1 MTEMVVGFPYSM
13 FGVRCSGFGVR
24 GREDEIEG
32 KPGRDGPPEAGVP
45 MMDLSVII
53 PTYNEE
59 PNIRRSAEGVIS
71 FLRGRDATWELLL
84 VDDGSR
90 DGTLAIEQEIARG
103 EPRVR
108 VLAHS
113 PNRGKG
119 YAVRE
124 GMLAAQGRLR
134 LFLDADYS
142 TPIEEWEKL
151 RPWLETDESVE
162 EWGSESVKNQEEPG
176 TAYAPTLSPSHAP
189 TGVSPLR
196 GGFDVAIGTRR
207 VANALIETKPPIHR
221 YLLGELYVWLTS
233 KLLGC
238 HVSDYNCGFKAF
250 RAEAAD
256 RLFRLQRRND
266 WSFDAEVLALAERLG
281 YRIKEV
287 PVRWAHAQATSKV
300 KPIRDGIRSFLALLR
315 ISRDLKRGKYGKLG
329 V

>member
-1 MTEMVVGFPYSM
+1 
-13 FGVRCSGFGVR
+13 
-24 GREDEIEG
+24 
-32 KPGRDGPPEAGVP
+32 
-45 MMDLSVII
+45 MDLSVII

-59 PNIRRSAEGVIS
+59 PNIRRSAEGVVTY
-71 FLRGRDATWELLL
+71 LRGRDIAWELLL

-108 VLAHS
+108 VLPHS

-124 GMLAAQGRLR
+124 GMLAAQGRFR

-151 RPWLETDESVE
+151 RPHLE
-162 EWGSESVKNQEEPG
+162 
-176 TAYAPTLSPSHAP
+176 
-189 TGVSPLR
+189 

-207 VANALIETKPPIHR
+207 VANALIETKPPLHR

-238 HVSDYNCGFKAF
+238 HVSDFNCGFKAF
-250 RAEAAD
+250 RAEATE
-256 RLFRLQRRND
+256 RLFQLQRRND

-315 ISRDLKRGKYGKLG
+315 IARNLKHGKYGTLRGRDEGNGK
-329 V
+329 